1 MEKMHFSVLSHLG
14 RGSIVPESYRKVMI
28 VNKNQLGRHLLQRLV
43 DETKVD
49 MQVAMRFFYN
59 SDFYASVPDG
69 PVNGDIETLYSR
81 FKHEFECAE

>member
-1 MEKMHFSVLSHLG
+1 
-14 RGSIVPESYRKVMI
+14 MI
-28 VNKNQLGRHLLQRLV
+28 VNKNQLGRHLLERLV
-43 DETKVD
+43 DEKNVD

-81 FKHEFECAE
+81 FKHEFECPK